1 MSRSS
6 TISVM
11 PGESK
16 GLLREQPAAPE
27 DGSPRPGAAR
37 VVVDMAG
44 SRRFRPARFLP
55 LMFLTLGSLALT
67 ACRSHDFPQYP
78 ANYREYAYVTNT
90 GSGTVTVLDVV
101 NVRVDREI
109 PVGQNPLA
117 VAVSPTLPEVYVV
130 NAGPENS
137 QGSLSIIDAE
147 KNAVVATVAL
157 HRSPAS
163 IDLNAAGTLAFIT
176 NSGSNSISI
185 VDLKSRQEIAQ
196 LGAGEEPVAA
206 RISPDGRTLVVAN
219 RGGNSVSIIDA
230 AARRVRSIFDN
241 CPGAADVVIL
251 PDSTKAFA
259 ACSAGHQ
266 VLVIALA
273 DSKTSPGQP
282 DCLESVLDVGRAPIQ
297 LALKPDGGEVFVS
310 NSASNSIS
318 EIYANTDD
326 VAGAYL
332 MGDDPVRGLVSSD
345 NAVLYVA
352 NFRSQYVSAYSIEDG
367 KRLSPPVPGG
377 DGHVGDGPVAMAFS
391 SSGLLL
397 FVVDNRSGDVAVM
410 RTATRSLFTI
420 LSTGR
425 APNAIA
431 VKAFEVR

>member
-1 MSRSS
+1 
-6 TISVM
+6 M
-11 PGESK
+11 PAESK

-27 DGSPRPGAAR
+27 DGSPRRGAAR

-130 NAGPENS
+130 NAGPENG

-147 KNAVVATVAL
+147 KNSVVATVAL

-282 DCLESVLDVGRAPIQ
+282 DRLESVLDVGRAPIQ

-367 KRLSPPVPGG
+367 RRLSPPVPGG
-377 DGHVGDGPVAMAFS
+377 DGHVGDGPMAMAFS